1 MRTSARIETAPTASA
16 IMLHGL
22 RGIRKRAGLSQREAA
37 AALNVSRQSY
47 CYWETLRTMPSARN
61 IIAILALFDCKLD
74 ELYQEAKDGQAAE

>member
-1 MRTSARIETAPTASA
+1 MRTSTQIETAPVASA

-22 RGIRKRAGLSQREAA
+22 RGIRKRAGLTQREAA

-47 CYWETLRTMPSARN
+47 CNWEALRAMPAAKN
-61 IIAILALFDCKLD
+61 MIAILTLFDCTID